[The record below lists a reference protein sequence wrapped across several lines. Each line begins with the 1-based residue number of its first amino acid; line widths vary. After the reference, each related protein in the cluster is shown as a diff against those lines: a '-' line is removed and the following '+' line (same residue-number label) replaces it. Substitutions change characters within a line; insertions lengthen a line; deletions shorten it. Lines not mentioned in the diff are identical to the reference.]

1 MPTLEKSPET
11 VQIVPHPIRVGWT
24 LLIAGEPI
32 SECFGHWDADDLG
45 SALRHGSEHFTTV
58 EIPPS
63 PAMLPSLADALRR
76 HGVVYLQP
84 AAA

>member
-32 SECFGHWDADDLG
+32 SECFGHWAPDEL
-45 SALRHGSEHFTTV
+45 SVALRHASALFATV

-63 PAMLPSLADALRR
+63 PAMLPTLADALRR
-76 HGVVYLQP
+76 NGVVYLQP

>member
-24 LLIAGEPI
+24 LLIA
-32 SECFGHWDADDLG
+32 
-45 SALRHGSEHFTTV
+45 TV

-63 PAMLPSLADALRR
+63 PAMLPTFADALRR
-76 HGVVYLQP
+76 HGIVYLQP

>member
-1 MPTLEKSPET
+1 MRTLEKSPET

-32 SECFGHWDADDLG
+32 SECFGHWAPDEL
-45 SALRHGSEHFTTV
+45 SVALRHGAKHFATV

-63 PAMLPSLADALRR
+63 PAMLPTLADALRR
-76 HGVVYLQP
+76 NGVVYLQP